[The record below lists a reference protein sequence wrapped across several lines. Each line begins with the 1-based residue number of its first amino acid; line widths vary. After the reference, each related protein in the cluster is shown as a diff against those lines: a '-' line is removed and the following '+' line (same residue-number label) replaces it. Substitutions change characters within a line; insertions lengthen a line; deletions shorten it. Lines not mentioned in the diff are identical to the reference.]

1 VASTHGEDQDCI
13 SYTMYRRSDNP
24 RELLL
29 FEQWR
34 DQDAL
39 DAHLARL
46 RKVYGPADEQAAEP
60 PRRRVP
66 KAVLAPFEHV
76 EAIRYETL
84 A

>member
-1 VASTHGEDQDCI
+1 MR
-13 SYTMYRRSDNP
+13 Y
-24 RELLL
+24 
-29 FEQWR
+29 
-34 DQDAL
+34 
-39 DAHLARL
+39 AHLARL

-76 EAIRYETL
+76 EAIRYETP